1 MNSSLVIYKERQ
13 NQELLSRTT
22 SLPNIINKI
31 VDHLLRCDVVPRG
44 QRDTIIIVKEIEKEK
59 KRKIVS
65 CIMLT

>member
-13 NQELLSRTT
+13 NQELLFRTT

-31 VDHLLRCDVVPRG
+31 VDHFLRCDVVPRG
-44 QRDTIIIVKEIEKEK
+44 QRDTIIVKEIEKEK

>member
-13 NQELLSRTT
+13 NQELLFRTT
-22 SLPNIINKI
+22 SLPNITNKI

-44 QRDTIIIVKEIEKEK
+44 QRDTIIVKEIEKEK

>member
-44 QRDTIIIVKEIEKEK
+44 QRDTIIVKEIEKEK